1 MLKILYICT
10 HNRCRSIL
18 SEAITQQR
26 SNGLLEAKSA
36 GSSPSGEVHPLTIQ
50 FLEQRGYSVAELRSE
65 SVDEYQQFEPDLVIT
80 VCDSAAN
87 EMCPIWPGDT
97 LVCHWQLEDPSKVKN
112 SDSIIEAAFLACI
125 HEIETRVDALTQ
137 IAFSQHTQQDLIAH
151 LSSVGAVVKVPEL
164 KA

>member
-1 MLKILYICT
+1 MFKILYICT

-36 GSSPSGEVHPLTIQ
+36 GSSPSGEVHPLTLQ
-50 FLEQRGYSVAELRSE
+50 FLEQRGYGIEGLCSQSVE
-65 SVDEYQQFEPDLVIT
+65 EYRQFAPDIVVT

-87 EMCPIWPGDT
+87 EMCPIWPDET
-97 LVCHWQLEDPSKVKN
+97 LVCHWQLEDPSKVDN
-112 SDSIIEAAFLACI
+112 SDSIVEAAFLACI
-125 HEIETRVDALTQ
+125 HEIEKRVDALTQ
-137 IAFSQHTQQDLIAH
+137 IAFSTHTQQDLIDH
-151 LSSVGAVVKVPEL
+151 LSSVGAVVRAPEL